1 MFTTATGIARN
12 IHSQIADRIG
22 LSIIRG
28 EIPPGELLPSEVR
41 ICEMFAVS
49 RPVVREAIRILVG
62 KGLIES
68 RAKSG
73 TRVKIPETWNHL
85 DPDVLR
91 WSLATTNTAGYLRKL
106 FSLRNAVEPTAAA
119 IAAVAATAEDRKVI
133 ARALDAME
141 SATSDDAFVNA
152 DIAFHKAITM
162 ATHNELFWP
171 IAQMFEIALRHSFML
186 SAPGNHRM
194 RAVAQ
199 HRRVME
205 AICAGDSVAAKA
217 ATIAL
222 LEHSAEDLDV
232 IQAAA
237 L

>member
-28 EIPPGELLPSEVR
+28 EIPPGKPLPSEVK

-49 RPVVREAIRILVG
+49 RPVVREAIRILIG

-73 TRVKIPETWNHL
+73 TRVRTPETWNHL

-91 WSLATTNTAGYLRKL
+91 WSLATTDAAGYLQKL
-106 FSLRNAVEPTAAA
+106 FSLRNAAEPTAAA
-119 IAAVAATAEDRKVI
+119 IAAVTATAADREAI
-133 ARALDAME
+133 ARALDGMAC
-141 SATSDDAFVNA
+141 ATSDEAFVDA

-171 IAQMFEIALRHSFML
+171 IAQMFEIALRQSFTL
-186 SAPGNHRM
+186 AAPGNHRI

-205 AICAGDSVAAKA
+205 AIYAGDSAAAKA

-222 LEHSAEDLDV
+222 LDHSVEDLDA
-232 IQAAA
+232 IQAPA

>member
-91 WSLATTNTAGYLRKL
+91 WSLATTDTAGYLRKL